1 MSAEKSSGANNL
13 LCYEFD
19 CCAAVN
25 LNLNHYDLIMKKLL
39 LGSVVACFALLPA
52 RAGDL
57 TWHTDLA
64 KAQALARAEKKM
76 VLLDFTGSDW

>member
-1 MSAEKSSGANNL
+1 
-13 LCYEFD
+13 
-19 CCAAVN
+19 
-25 LNLNHYDLIMKKLL
+25 MKKLL

-52 RAGDL
+52 RGGDL